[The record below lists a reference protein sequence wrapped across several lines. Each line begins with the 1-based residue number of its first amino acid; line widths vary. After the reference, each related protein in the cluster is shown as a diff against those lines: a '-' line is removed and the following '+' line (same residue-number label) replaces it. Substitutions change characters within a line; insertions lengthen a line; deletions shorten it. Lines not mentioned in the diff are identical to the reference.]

1 MMQKVLALLSRR
13 AAAFASLASRTT
25 WSKPAV
31 SHAMLHTRTR
41 TRGPERSRGVFCDG
55 SNTCTRLV
63 PHHPVLRR
71 NAHVLVGSTEP
82 ILYKKCRFMGS
93 LFAIDSP
100 EDVEH
105 ALASLVASNSRV
117 RKSTHPHMHAWVCGD
132 RSGSH
137 DCGESTAGR
146 KILSVLEKSELGSNH
161 QGQHRGGASGG
172 YLVTVTR
179 WYGGSHLGS
188 ARWRI
193 IAASARA
200 ALQLLDEATPLA
212 TSSSSSSSGTTSDNP
227 AAPGDHSHSGGTKR
241 QRKRQRV
248 RRKRKR

>member
-1 MMQKVLALLSRR
+1 MRFPVLLRSSQSLLQKRVSATPP
-13 AAAFASLASRTT
+13 AAAFFTSSLATSSRTSASQSVLPT
-25 WSKPAV
+25 QTLSSDIEGICGGGKRCA
-31 SHAMLHTRTR
+31 
-41 TRGPERSRGVFCDG
+41 
-55 SNTCTRLV
+55 RLA
-63 PHHPVLRR
+63 PHRALRR
-71 NAHVLVGSTEP
+71 SAHTLVGSTEP
-82 ILYKKCRFMGS
+82 ILYKKCRFMGT
-93 LFAIDSP
+93 LFTIDSP
-100 EDVEH
+100 DDVEH

-132 RSGSH
+132 RAGSH

-146 KILSVLEKSELGSNH
+146 KILTVLENSKLANQD
-161 QGQHRGGASGG
+161 QGNASG

-200 ALQLLDEATPLA
+200 ALQLLDEAAPSA
-212 TSSSSSSSGTTSDNP
+212 TSGTTGDNT
-227 AAPGDHSHSGGTKR
+227 AAPSAAGDHSGGTKR